1 MARTHQFSVC
11 SKAEVMLLLE
21 LAREHEPHIHLSF
34 REYGEILQIYL
45 ETDSVEL
52 SEYLNY
58 MLKRLREQ
66 QLAIE
71 ASFQAA
77 GEPGARPTR

>member
-1 MARTHQFSVC
+1 MAKTHQFSVC

-34 REYGEILQIYL
+34 REYGDILQIYL
-45 ETDSVEL
+45 ETDSQQL
-52 SEYLNY
+52 SDYLNF

-66 QLAIE
+66 QMEIE
-71 ASFQAA
+71 ASFQTEVHAD
-77 GEPGARPTR
+77 

>member
-1 MARTHQFSVC
+1 
-11 SKAEVMLLLE
+11 MLLLE

-45 ETDSVEL
+45 ETDSIEL

-66 QLAIE
+66 QLRIE
-71 ASFQAA
+71 ASFQR
-77 GEPGARPTR
+77 PGAGAPH